1 MVERI
6 KKRGKERRE
15 GRKEYTSTLY
25 FFIATMIFNAC
36 SHEFLLLTSGSPK
49 YLP

>member
-25 FFIATMIFNAC
+25 FIATMIFNAC